1 MKKFFV
7 IDFMAMAFRNFHAFG
22 ANPLSTSSGFP
33 TSSVYGSTQFILK
46 IIQDE
51 KPDFLVAACDSPEP
65 TFRHEMYDKYKANRS
80 EMPENLSRQIPV
92 LFRLF
97 EAFDIPVMRL
107 AGVEADDIIGSI
119 ATQLASKDL
128 KVFIVSGDKDFMQLV
143 DDDKVVLYSPKKA
156 GKIEIVNESG
166 VFEKFGVKPSQVID
180 VLTLIGDS
188 SDNVPGVPGIG
199 EKGAA
204 SLIAEFGSLEGIY
217 QNLDRITNKRQQ
229 ESLRNNRPLAD
240 LSKALVTI
248 KNDIP
253 LHFTLE
259 EAKCDLTHASA
270 NPNLLGLMKELEFK
284 TLATKIEEKLALK
297 QSRDLSLTFE
307 THQLTSPIKT
317 TLDPKAHAD
326 NQIISPVLQ
335 SKSLKPDT
343 APPFGT
349 PSGAPINPS
358 PLTQTLLSESPVSQT
373 PSHLQN
379 AKYTCVTSQADF
391 RSLLQQLSQADC
403 FSFDTETTGL
413 DIHDSVPI
421 GFSFSTK
428 SAQAFY
434 VPCIEKHL
442 SEDLTRDQVLVGM
455 RKIFSESKAVKVAH
469 NLKFD
474 LQMLY
479 NLDIVPGGPLADTM
493 LQAFVLDASRPSYGM
508 DALSLEYLGITK
520 IPTTSLMGPK
530 KQLSMADV
538 PIDQLSTYACE
549 DADCCFRLYEI
560 FRPTLINKKLTNVYG
575 DIELPLVKILA
586 KMEREGIYVDTEAL
600 AAISM
605 TLDKVAKEC
614 ELKIFALAGETFN
627 INSPKQL
634 AQIIFEKL
642 KIQDIL
648 GIKKIKKTQSGYSTD
663 VTVLESLSEHPLPEA
678 ILEYRTVSKLKNTYV
693 DTLPQLV
700 HAKTSRVHTH
710 FLQTGTA
717 TGRLSSSNPNLQNIP
732 IRSPYG
738 KEIRKA
744 FKPRNDDWL
753 ILSADYSQIELR
765 ILAHLSGDQNLKKAF
780 SSGLDIH
787 KATAA
792 FMFGRSNP
800 QDVTADERSRAKA
813 INYGLIYGMGPNR
826 LARDTGVTISEAK
839 GFIDSYFK
847 GFPMIRAYID
857 GSIALARDRGYSE
870 TITGRR
876 RPIVGLDD
884 PNGAT
889 AAYAKNTAVNS
900 PIQGSAADLIKIA
913 MIKLDHELM
922 QRSLQTKILLQVH
935 DELVLE
941 CPKSEV
947 ELVIPLVRVAMES
960 AIPMDVPLEVN
971 IGSGSNWLE
980 AH

>member
-1 MKKFFV
+1 MQKFFV

-33 TSSVYGSTQFILK
+33 TSSIYGSAQFILK
-46 IIQDE
+46 LIQDE

-107 AGVEADDIIGSI
+107 PGVEADDIIGSI
-119 ATQLASKDL
+119 ATQLASKEL

-143 DDDKVVLYSPKKA
+143 DDDKVVLYAPKKA
-156 GKIEIVNESG
+156 GKVEIVNEAG
-166 VFEKFGVKPSQVID
+166 VFQKFGVKPSQVID

-199 EKGAA
+199 DKGAA
-204 SLIAEFGSLEGIY
+204 SLISEFGSLEEIY
-217 QNLDRITNKRQQ
+217 NNLSKITNKRQQ
-229 ESLRNNRPLAD
+229 ESLRQNRPLAD

-259 EAKCDLTHASA
+259 QAVCDQKLAQA
-270 NPNLLGLMKELEFK
+270 NPKLLGLMKELEFK
-284 TLATKIEEKLALK
+284 TLAAKIEGKLSGTPPRDNTKISEPPL
-297 QSRDLSLTFE
+297 
-307 THQLTSPIKT
+307 P
-317 TLDPKAHAD
+317 PK
-326 NQIISPVLQ
+326 P
-335 SKSLKPDT
+335 
-343 APPFGT
+343 
-349 PSGAPINPS
+349 
-358 PLTQTLLSESPVSQT
+358 SESEKWDSSGENDRKEATTKSTTKIAVTPPAESAPT

-379 AKYTCVTSQADF
+379 SKYECVTTRNDF
-391 RSLLQQLSQADC
+391 KSLLELLNRTEC

-413 DIHDSVPI
+413 DIHDSIPI

-428 SAQAFY
+428 TGQGFY
-434 VPCIEKHL
+434 VPFLESHL
-442 SEDLTRDQVLVGM
+442 TKDLTRDEVLTGLTQM
-455 RKIFSESKAVKVAH
+455 FADSKAMKVAH

-474 LQMLY
+474 LQMLF
-479 NLDIVPGGPLADTM
+479 NIQILPKGPFADTM
-493 LQAFVLDASRPSYGM
+493 LQAFVIDSSRSSYGI

-520 IPTTSLMGPK
+520 IPTSALMGPK
-530 KQLSMADV
+530 KQTSMSEV
-538 PIDQLSTYACE
+538 PLEILTTYASE

-560 FRPTLINKKLTNVYG
+560 FRPTLINKKLTSVYSE
-575 DIELPLVKILA
+575 IELPLVSILA

-605 TLDKVAKEC
+605 TLDRVAKEC
-614 ELKIFALAGETFN
+614 ELKIWDLAGENFN

-642 KIQDIL
+642 KIHEVL
-648 GIKKIKKTQSGYSTD
+648 GIKKIKKTQSGFSTD
-663 VTVLESLSEHPLPEA
+663 VTVMEALSEHPLAEA

-700 HAKTSRVHTH
+700 HPKTSRVHTH

-732 IRSPYG
+732 IRSSYG

-744 FKPRNDDWL
+744 FQARNDQWV
-753 ILSADYSQIELR
+753 IMSADYSQIELR
-765 ILAHLSGDQNLKKAF
+765 ILAHLSGDENLKKAF
-780 SSGLDIH
+780 LSGIDIH

-792 FMFGRSNP
+792 FMFAKADPLEVNS
-800 QDVTADERSRAKA
+800 DERSRAKA
-813 INYGLIYGMGPNR
+813 INYGLIYGMGPGR
-826 LARDTGVTISEAK
+826 LARDTGVSIPEAK
-839 GFIDSYFK
+839 GFIESYFR
-847 GFPMIRAYID
+847 GFPKIRAYID
-857 GSIALARDRGYSE
+857 GAISFARERGYSE

-876 RPIVGLDD
+876 RTIVGLDD

-913 MIKLDHELM
+913 MIKLDKEM
-922 QRSLQTKILLQVH
+922 EQKNLQAKILLQVH

-947 ELVIPLVRVAMES
+947 ELILPIVRTAMES
-960 AIPMDVPLEVN
+960 AIPMDVPIEVN
-971 IGSGSNWLE
+971 IGIGQNWLE